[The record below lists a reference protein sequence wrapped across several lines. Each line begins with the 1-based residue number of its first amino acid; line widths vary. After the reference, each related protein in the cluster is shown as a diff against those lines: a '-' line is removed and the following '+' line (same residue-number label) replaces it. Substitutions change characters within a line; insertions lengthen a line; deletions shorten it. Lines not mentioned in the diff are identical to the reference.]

1 MRRRLRRANGEPRNE
16 RSGGFTL
23 VEIIV
28 ALAILSLSLA
38 VLFGSLSDSFL
49 HQRRAKS
56 LLEATRIARSV
67 LAQIGTAIPLR
78 EGQVKGASSGAA
90 YWVVDISAFGTP
102 ADRDVWQA
110 APYRIS
116 VRVFD
121 NGAAQRAAV
130 TLTTLRFSDNGASQ

>member
-1 MRRRLRRANGEPRNE
+1 
-16 RSGGFTL
+16 
-23 VEIIV
+23 
-28 ALAILSLSLA
+28 
-38 VLFGSLSDSFL
+38 
-49 HQRRAKS
+49 
-56 LLEATRIARSV
+56 
-67 LAQIGTAIPLR
+67 
-78 EGQVKGASSGAA
+78 
-90 YWVVDISAFGTP
+90 VVDISAFGTP